1 MTNKQPP
8 SKLESVVEKHYLRT
22 VAFLIILILGGT
34 GFWCLRYFNPALFLG
49 KPDFIAVPNKEA
61 PEQKSQLPVEEKPI
75 LLNINT
81 ASAKQLQTLSSIG
94 PQTAEKIIQYREEY
108 GDFSSIDALTEVK
121 GIGEK
126 TLEKVKPFISVE

>member
-1 MTNKQPP
+1 MTDKQPP

-34 GFWCLRYFNPALFLG
+34 GFWYLRSFHPTLFLG
-49 KPDFIAVPNKEA
+49 KPDFIAVPNKET
-61 PEQKSQLPVEEKPI
+61 PEQKPQLPVEVKPI

-81 ASAKQLQTLSSIG
+81 ASAKELQTLPSIG
-94 PQTAEKIIQYREEY
+94 PQTAEKIIQYREAH
-108 GDFSSIDALTEVK
+108 GGFSSVDALTEVK

-126 TLEKVKPFISVE
+126 TLEKVKPYISVE